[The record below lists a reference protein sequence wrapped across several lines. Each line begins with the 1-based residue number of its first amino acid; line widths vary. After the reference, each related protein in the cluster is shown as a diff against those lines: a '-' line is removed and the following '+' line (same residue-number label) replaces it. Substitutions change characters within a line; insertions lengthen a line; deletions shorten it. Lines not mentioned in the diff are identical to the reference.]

1 MNQTQLSQLKVKV
14 KNMKLKLLASVVA
27 SSALLMACAG
37 DKPVKE
43 EEKAPFALE
52 TFEQKVSYVVGL
64 NIGRQ
69 FESDEIQ
76 LDMAAL
82 VQALEDSQ
90 SESDPKMTDDEMRVT
105 MEELREK
112 MTARLQ
118 AQQAEAAEA
127 ARVAAEA
134 NAKEGEEFLAAN
146 SEKEGITTTESGLQ
160 YKVVTE
166 GTGAKPGPTDKVT
179 VHYRG
184 TLIDGSEFDSSYGRG
199 SPATFGV
206 NQVISGWTEAL
217 QLMSE
222 GSKWELYI
230 PSDLAYGPGGTG
242 GLIGPN
248 ATLIFEVEL
257 LNIGDAPEEESSEG

>member
-1 MNQTQLSQLKVKV
+1 
-14 KNMKLKLLASVVA
+14 MKLKLLASVVA
-27 SSALLMACAG
+27 SSALLVACAG
-37 DKPVKE
+37 DKPVE
-43 EEKAPFALE
+43 EEKAPFSLE

-69 FESDEIQ
+69 FESDELQ
-76 LDMAAL
+76 LDMPAL
-82 VQALEDSQ
+82 IQALEDSQ
-90 SESDPKMTDDEMRVT
+90 SESDPKMTEDEMRIT

-118 AQQAEAAEA
+118 QQQTEAAEA

-134 NAKEGEEFLAAN
+134 NAKEGEEFLATNSAN
-146 SEKEGITTTESGLQ
+146 EGITSTDSGLQ
-160 YKVVTE
+160 YKIVTE

-184 TLIDGSEFDSSYGRG
+184 TLIDGTEFDSSYGRG

-206 NQVISGWTEAL
+206 NQVIAGWTEAL
-217 QLMSE
+217 QLMPA

-230 PSDLAYGPGGTG
+230 PSGLAYGPGGTG

-257 LNIGDAPEEESSEG
+257 LSIGEEPEEESSEG